1 MGSMLA
7 RSQLRA
13 IFVQLLHRVPDLRAG
28 EPVQVVGNFVDG
40 VKSMPCTLN
49 LP

>member
-1 MGSMLA
+1 MGNMLA
-7 RSQLRA
+7 KSQLRA
-13 IFVQLLHRVPDLRAG
+13 IFDQLLHRVPDLQTG

-49 LP
+49 LS